1 MNRTSQAIQL
11 LENEYLG
18 ELMDNYKQIMFQR
31 FCDSTSNRDVLSH
44 IHATANAI
52 DGFAV
57 YMSNECRDML
67 EVDNAS

>member
-1 MNRTSQAIQL
+1 MQRQTQAIQL
-11 LENEYLG
+11 LENEYLA

-31 FCDSTSNRDVLSH
+31 FCDSVSDAEILRN
-44 IHATANAI
+44 IHAKANAI

-67 EVDNAS
+67 EPDNVG